1 MGSNVSNSTRTNTV
15 IRISTRSRLSTRIAG
30 GVAAVAMVASLAA
43 CGDTDEQASTCDA
56 LKDLSAQVTG
66 LANVDL
72 VGEGTSALNEQINAI
87 ETSWN
92 SAKDAADNQFASQFA
107 ALQSSL
113 TALGSTVES
122 FVNGEQGLSESMSA
136 LSAEVTAVSDAWSEL
151 ATTAEAELGDCDLN
165 A

>member
-1 MGSNVSNSTRTNTV
+1 MGLNGSNSTS
-15 IRISTRSRLSTRIAG
+15 IRTRIVG
-30 GVAAVAMVASLAA
+30 GVAAVVMVASLAA
-43 CGDTDEQASTCDA
+43 CGGTDEQASTCDA
-56 LKDLSAQVTG
+56 LKDLSAEVTG

-72 VGEGTSALNEQINAI
+72 VGEGTSALNEQVDAI

-92 SAKDAADNQFASQFA
+92 TAKDAADNQFASQFA

-122 FVNGEQGLSESMSA
+122 FVSGDQGISDSVTA
-136 LSAEVTAVSDAWSEL
+136 LSADVTAVSDAWSEL
-151 ATTAEAELGDCDLN
+151 ATTAETELGDCDLN

>member
-1 MGSNVSNSTRTNTV
+1 MGFNVPNSTS
-15 IRISTRSRLSTRIAG
+15 IRTRIVG
-30 GVAAVAMVASLAA
+30 GVAAVVMVASLAA
-43 CGDTDEQASTCDA
+43 CGGTDEQASTCDA
-56 LKDLSAQVTG
+56 LQNLSAEVTG

-72 VGEGTSALNEQINAI
+72 VGEGTSALNEQVDAI

-92 SAKDAADNQFASQFA
+92 TAKDAADNQFASQFA

-122 FVNGEQGLSESMSA
+122 FVSGDQGISDSVTA
-136 LSAEVTAVSDAWSEL
+136 LSADVTAVSDAWSEL

>member
-1 MGSNVSNSTRTNTV
+1 MGFNGSNSTS
-15 IRISTRSRLSTRIAG
+15 IRTRIVG
-30 GVAAVAMVASLAA
+30 GVAAVVMVASLAA
-43 CGDTDEQASTCDA
+43 CGGTEEQASTCDA
-56 LKDLSAQVTG
+56 LKDLSAEVTG

-72 VGEGTSALNEQINAI
+72 VGEGTSALNEQVDAI

-92 SAKDAADNQFASQFA
+92 TAKDAADNQFASQFA

-122 FVNGEQGLSESMSA
+122 FVSGDQGISDSVSA
-136 LSAEVTAVSDAWSEL
+136 LSADVTAVSDAWSEL
-151 ATTAEAELGDCDLN
+151 ATTAETELGDCDLN

>member
-1 MGSNVSNSTRTNTV
+1 MGFNVSNSTSMR
-15 IRISTRSRLSTRIAG
+15 TRIVG
-30 GVAAVAMVASLAA
+30 GVAAVVMVASLVA

-56 LKDLSAQVTG
+56 LQDLSAEVSG

-72 VGEGTSALNEQINAI
+72 VGEGTSALNEQVDAI
-87 ETSWN
+87 EASWN
-92 SAKDAADNQFASQFA
+92 TAKDAADNQFASQFA

-122 FVNGEQGLSESMSA
+122 FVNGDQGISDSVTA

>member
-1 MGSNVSNSTRTNTV
+1 MGSNVPNSTTTNTG
-15 IRISTRSRLSTRIAG
+15 IQTGTRSRLSTRIAA
-30 GVAAVAMVASLAA
+30 GVAVVVMVASLAA

-56 LKDLSAQVTG
+56 LKDLSAEVSG

-72 VGEGTSALNEQINAI
+72 VGEGTSALNEQIDAV
-87 ETSWN
+87 EASWN
-92 SAKDAADNQFASQFA
+92 TAKDAADNQFASQFA

-122 FVNGEQGLSESMSA
+122 FVSGDQGISDSVSA
-136 LSAEVTAVSDAWSEL
+136 LSADVTAVRDAWSEL

>member
-1 MGSNVSNSTRTNTV
+1 MGFNGSNSTS
-15 IRISTRSRLSTRIAG
+15 IRTRIVG
-30 GVAAVAMVASLAA
+30 GVAAVVMVASLAA
-43 CGDTDEQASTCDA
+43 CGGTDEQASTCDA
-56 LKDLSAQVTG
+56 LQNLSAEVTG

-72 VGEGTSALNEQINAI
+72 VGEGTSALNEQVDAI

-92 SAKDAADNQFASQFA
+92 TAKDAADNQFTSQFA

-122 FVNGEQGLSESMSA
+122 FVSGDQGISDSVSA
-136 LSAEVTAVSDAWSEL
+136 LSADVTAVSDAWSEL